1 MLSNIY
7 IDLTVSQFS
16 HQEMG
21 QFVKCIFVNRE
32 MKKSKILGVKSDF
45 SELKVVLVV
54 RHDFGV
60 SEIELYSQYSP

>member
-45 SELKVVLVV
+45 SELKAV